1 MRYEYRYTRK
11 DVLNFIRVW
20 RWRKENRK
28 SLILR
33 MFFYC
38 IFWIY
43 IVEFLL
49 YRQNIVVQC
58 IAAPV
63 VILAVCGMSFYR
75 MYRQVRKK
83 ILGVYIIL
91 MLEDGYLKVVGHSY
105 MEHDLAGTGET
116 VIDRG
121 LILIPVNKEPP
132 SVFVLLPDRVFAD
145 ELEQSR
151 FLEELER
158 QKEYAN
164 KRQEELLLAKERE
177 QGILGQQ
184 GALEQG
190 ELDTAMQQA
199 DTKREAS
206 DIAMQQKAPERG
218 RGATDRVEFDIVKTQ
233 RWPAA
238 VIAVLL
244 AGLVVAAMCTRDWST
259 VGTDY
264 VAWGMEDSMYG
275 VSVSVPVEEQI
286 RVLEELG
293 LPVSAEVRA
302 SLEQWMREN
311 PNYRSYIESCPYTVL
326 LSSMGYP
333 QYDYDTWEVVAYP
346 KDVYWFD
353 MEAFALE
360 ESYTELIEVIEY
372 LSDGEVRMELDHFK
386 TDAMDWEKGTG
397 TLTMAFRCN
406 GHPYTV
412 DLAVMD
418 DWMDASILAKLNEV
432 LEQENCAA
440 RLYVCLDDGQ
450 GLILFYRDA
459 EWAKNFE
466 RLTGLKL
473 DSMDG
478 YAWGWM

>member
-1 MRYEYRYTRK
+1 MRYEYRYTKK
-11 DVLNFIRVW
+11 DVLNFIRIW

-33 MFFYC
+33 LFSFC

-43 IVEFLL
+43 LVELLL
-49 YRQNIVVQC
+49 YKQGIVVQC

-63 VILAVCGMSFYR
+63 VIMAVCGVSLYR
-75 MYRQVRKK
+75 MYRQVSKM

-105 MEHDLAGTGET
+105 TEHDLAGTGET
-116 VIDRG
+116 ISDGG

-145 ELEQSR
+145 ELERRR

-164 KRQEELLLAKERE
+164 KRQGELFAQERE

-184 GALEQG
+184 TDAKQEG
-190 ELDTAMQQA
+190 
-199 DTKREAS
+199 S
-206 DIAMQQKAPERG
+206 DIAMQQNAPEQG

-244 AGLVVAAMCTRDWST
+244 AGLVVAALCTRDWRS
-259 VGTDY
+259 VETDY
-264 VAWGMEDSMYG
+264 VAWGMEDPMYG
-275 VSVSVPVEEQI
+275 VSVPVPVEEQI

-302 SLEQWMREN
+302 SLAQWMREN
-311 PNYRSYIESCPYTVL
+311 PEFRSYIENDPYAML
-326 LSSMGYP
+326 LSIMGYP
-333 QYDYDTWEVVAYP
+333 QYDYDTWEVIAYP
-346 KDVYWFD
+346 KDVYCFD
-353 MEAFALE
+353 VEAFALE
-360 ESYTELIEVIEY
+360 ESYTELIEVIES
-372 LSDGEVRMELDHFK
+372 LSDGEVRMELQHFK
-386 TDAMDWEKGTG
+386 EDAVDWEKGTG

-418 DWMDASILAKLNEV
+418 DWMDTSIVAELNEV

-440 RLYVCLDDGQ
+440 RLYVCMSGGQ
-450 GLILFYRDA
+450 ELILLYRDA
-459 EWAKNFE
+459 EWAENFE
-466 RLTGLKL
+466 RLTGLEL
-473 DSMDG
+473 DSTAG
-478 YAWGWM
+478 YTWDWY